1 MVNLMS
7 NKPKVLIITEGK
19 KTEPKL
25 YRKAFEL
32 FPLFNKYEIYSYKA
46 NAYDLYGYL
55 EPYWKD
61 GSLEDSE
68 FLQIL
73 QEHENSEEKKKV
85 LEQNFSD
92 VFLVFDFD
100 LHDHRYDFAKLKRLL
115 TYFNE
120 STENGKLYINY
131 PMVESYKHFLSMND
145 EAYMYRLVR
154 FEDLT
159 SYKRIVARESGIGNV
174 GDFTRDTFRMI
185 VNGNLHKLYY
195 LCLDERILSD
205 AVKIDDLLT
214 YVAEKQNT
222 FITQAQYCYV
232 LNTGLLFL
240 PQFSSKWDE

>member
-1 MVNLMS
+1 MS
-7 NKPKVLIITEGK
+7 SKPKVLIITEGK

-55 EPYWKD
+55 KPYWDD
-61 GSLEDSE
+61 GSLEESE

-73 QEHENSEEKKKV
+73 QEHEQNEEKKQI
-85 LEQNFSD
+85 LGQNFSD
-92 VFLVFDFD
+92 VFLIFDFD
-100 LHDHRYDFAKLKRLL
+100 PHDHRYDFTKLKRLL

-120 STENGKLYINY
+120 STESGKLYMNY
-131 PMVESYKHFLSMND
+131 PMVESYKHFLSMKD
-145 EAYMYRLVR
+145 AAYMERMVR

-185 VNGNLHKLYY
+185 VKQNLYKLNW
-195 LCLDERILSD
+195 LCTEEKELPNARI
-205 AVKIDDLLT
+205 IDDLLMCI
-214 YVAEKQNT
+214 ADRQNMW
-222 FITQAQYCYV
+222 ITHDGYCYV

-240 PQFSSKWDE
+240 PQFSSRWSE

>member
-55 EPYWKD
+55 KPYWDD
-61 GSLEDSE
+61 GSLEESE

-73 QEHENSEEKKKV
+73 QEHEQNEEKKQI
-85 LEQNFSD
+85 LGQNFSD
-92 VFLVFDFD
+92 VFLIFDFD
-100 LHDHRYDFAKLKRLL
+100 PHDHRYDFAKLQRLL

-120 STENGKLYINY
+120 STESGKLYINY

-145 EAYMYRLVR
+145 EVYIDRIVQ
-154 FEDLT
+154 FDDLT
-159 SYKRIVARESGIGNV
+159 LYKSIVARESGIGNV
-174 GDFTRDTFRMI
+174 GDFTRETFRMI
-185 VNGNLHKLYY
+185 VNQNLYKLNW
-195 LCLDERILSD
+195 LCTEEKELPNAGI
-205 AVKIDDLLT
+205 IDDLLMCI
-214 YVAEKQNT
+214 ADRQNMW
-222 FITQAQYCYV
+222 ITHDGYCYV

-240 PQFSSKWDE
+240 PQFSSRWSE

>member
-1 MVNLMS
+1 MS

-55 EPYWKD
+55 QPYWAD
-61 GSLEDSE
+61 GSLEASE

-73 QEHENSEEKKKV
+73 QEHEKNEDKKK
-85 LEQNFSD
+85 LLGQNFSD
-92 VFLVFDFD
+92 VFLIFDFD
-100 LHDHRYDFAKLKRLL
+100 PHDHRYDFVKLKRLL

-120 STENGKLYINY
+120 STECGKLYINY
-131 PMVESYKHFLSMND
+131 PMVESYKHFFSLED
-145 EAYMYRLVR
+145 EGYIDRIVK
-154 FEDLT
+154 FDDLT
-159 SYKRIVARESGIGNV
+159 SYKNIASMESGVGNV

-185 VNGNLHKLYY
+185 VNQNLHKLNW
-195 LCLDERILSD
+195 LCTEEKALPKSGT
-205 AVKIDDLLT
+205 IDDLLLCI
-214 YVAEKQNT
+214 ADGQNRW
-222 FITQAQYCYV
+222 ITQERYCYV
-232 LNTGLLFL
+232 LNTGLFFL

>member
-1 MVNLMS
+1 MS

-55 EPYWKD
+55 QPYWAD

-73 QEHENSEEKKKV
+73 QEHEQNEEKKE
-85 LEQNFSD
+85 LLRQDFSD
-92 VFLVFDFD
+92 VFLIFDFD
-100 LHDHRYDFAKLKRLL
+100 PHDHRYDFVKLKRLL

-120 STENGKLYINY
+120 STECGKLYINY
-131 PMVESYKHFLSMND
+131 PMVESYKHFFSLED
-145 EAYMYRLVR
+145 EGYIDRIVK
-154 FEDLT
+154 FDDLT
-159 SYKRIVARESGIGNV
+159 SYKNIASMESGIGNV

-185 VNGNLHKLYY
+185 VNENLHKLYY
-195 LCLDERILSD
+195 LCMDERKLSD
-205 AVKIDDLLT
+205 AVKLDDLLT
-214 YVAEKQNT
+214 YVAEKQNL
-222 FITQAQYCYV
+222 FITQDKYCYV
-232 LNTGLLFL
+232 LNTGLFFL
-240 PQFSSKWDE
+240 PQFSSKWSE

>member
-1 MVNLMS
+1 MS

-55 EPYWKD
+55 KPYWDD
-61 GSLEDSE
+61 GSLEESE

-73 QEHENSEEKKKV
+73 QEHEQNEEKKQI
-85 LEQNFSD
+85 LGQNFSD
-92 VFLVFDFD
+92 VFLIFDFD
-100 LHDHRYDFAKLKRLL
+100 PHDHRYDFAKLQRLL

-120 STENGKLYINY
+120 STESGKLYINY

-145 EAYMYRLVR
+145 EVYIDRIVQ
-154 FEDLT
+154 FDDLT
-159 SYKRIVARESGIGNV
+159 LYKSIVARESGIGNV
-174 GDFTRDTFRMI
+174 GDFTRETFRMI
-185 VNGNLHKLYY
+185 VNQNLYKLNW
-195 LCLDERILSD
+195 LCTEEKELPNAGI
-205 AVKIDDLLT
+205 IDDLLMCI
-214 YVAEKQNT
+214 ADRQNMW
-222 FITQAQYCYV
+222 ITHDGYCYV

-240 PQFSSKWDE
+240 PQFSSRWSE